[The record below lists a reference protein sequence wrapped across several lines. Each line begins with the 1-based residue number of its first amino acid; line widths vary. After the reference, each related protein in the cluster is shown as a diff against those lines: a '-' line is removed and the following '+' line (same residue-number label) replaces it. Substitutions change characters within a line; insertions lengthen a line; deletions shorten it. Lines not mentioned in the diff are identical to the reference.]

1 MAAIADILEMME
13 EVQEMIRE
21 CTNGEL
27 PPDYRIGNQTG
38 EEAFYRVIY
47 TPLADVESTLYNLLQ
62 DEE

>member
-1 MAAIADILEMME
+1 ME
-13 EVQEMIRE
+13 EIRTILGMIEEIQDMIRE